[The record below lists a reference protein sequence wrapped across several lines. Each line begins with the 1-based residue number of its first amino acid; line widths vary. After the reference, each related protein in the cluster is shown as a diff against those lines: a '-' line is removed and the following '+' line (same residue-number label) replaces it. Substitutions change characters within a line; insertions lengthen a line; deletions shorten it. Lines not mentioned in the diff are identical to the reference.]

1 VKFFL
6 DHDVPAEVGR
16 VLRQE
21 GHEVIEL
28 RQVLP
33 VQTNDAEAFGYARE
47 HDLLLITCNRD
58 DFLALAAH
66 HFNPG
71 MIILVRRRSRH
82 AECGH
87 LLALLSRA
95 GESGLHRKL
104 TLRKRVR
111 YFEPRRTGQPKAMR
125 RRLAFTLRYSS
136 RLQRF

>member
-16 VLRQE
+16 VLRQV

-33 VQTNDAEAFGYARE
+33 PHVSDFEALEYARE
-47 HDLLLITCNRD
+47 HGLFLITCNRD
-58 DFLALAAH
+58 DFLALAADH
-66 HFNPG
+66 PNPG
-71 MIILVRRRSRH
+71 IIILVRRRSRH

-95 GESGLHRKL
+95 GESGLHRNIN
-104 TLRKRVR
+104 
-111 YFEPRRTGQPKAMR
+111 FA
-125 RRLAFTLRYSS
+125 
-136 RLQRF
+136 

>member
-1 VKFFL
+1 MKFFL
-6 DHDVPAEVGR
+6 DHDVPTEVGR

-33 VQTNDAEAFGYARE
+33 VHASDLEVFGYACQNTSF
-47 HDLLLITCNRD
+47 LITCNRD
-58 DFLALAAH
+58 DFLALAADH
-66 HFNPG
+66 PNPG

-95 GESGLHRKL
+95 GESGLRQNIN
-104 TLRKRVR
+104 
-111 YFEPRRTGQPKAMR
+111 FA
-125 RRLAFTLRYSS
+125 
-136 RLQRF
+136 

>member
-1 VKFFL
+1 MKFFL
-6 DHDVPAEVGR
+6 DHDVPTEVGR

-33 VQTNDAEAFGYARE
+33 VHASDFEAFGYARE
-47 HDLLLITCNRD
+47 HNLFLITCNRD
-58 DFLALAAH
+58 DFLALAADH
-66 HFNPG
+66 PNPG

-95 GESGLHRKL
+95 GESGLHRNIN
-104 TLRKRVR
+104 
-111 YFEPRRTGQPKAMR
+111 FA
-125 RRLAFTLRYSS
+125 
-136 RLQRF
+136 

>member
-28 RQVLP
+28 RQVLS
-33 VQTNDAEAFGYARE
+33 VQANDAEAFGYARE
-47 HDLLLITCNRD
+47 HDLFLITCNRD
-58 DFLALAAH
+58 DFLALAADH
-66 HFNPG
+66 SNPG

-87 LLALLSRA
+87 LLALISRA
-95 GESGLHRKL
+95 GESGL
-104 TLRKRVR
+104 
-111 YFEPRRTGQPKAMR
+111 RRNINFA
-125 RRLAFTLRYSS
+125 
-136 RLQRF
+136 